1 MLRRAQEF
9 GFVMENQV
17 RGAFGLAPNVNDTAA
32 HDITAEENPLNHNE
46 TVSIKTVCEKGSLCL
61 GDALRVFNYDATLI
75 HTMIVLPYMQ
85 LADTRRI
92 KEVIEMNWNTEF
104 HTALFGTATREEIT
118 ALDTYIKSIPAG
130 GRTAEHRA
138 TYKQMAAALKA
149 RSGGWVTYNPK
160 VDSKAKRRLQCSISN
175 LRGFLATYPQF
186 ISARNT
192 APVVRGQPIVAEH
205 PFGRRVFNV
214 A

>member
-17 RGAFGLAPNVNDTAA
+17 RGAFGLGPNVNGVGV
-32 HDITAEENPLNHNE
+32 HDITAEENPLNNNE
-46 TVSIKTVCEKGSLCL
+46 TVSIKTVCETGSLCL
-61 GDALRVFNYDATLI
+61 GDALRVFNYDATQQ

-92 KEVIEMNWNTEF
+92 KEVIELDWNAEF
-104 HTALFGTATREEIT
+104 HSVLFGSATREEIV

-130 GRTAEHRA
+130 GRTAEHQA
-138 TYKQMAAALKA
+138 TYKQMAATLKA

-160 VDSKAKRRLQCSISN
+160 VDSRAQRRLQCSISN
-175 LRGFLATYPQF
+175 LRGFLSNYPQF
-186 ISARNT
+186 IRARNYE
-192 APVVRGQPIVAEH
+192 PVVRGQAIVAEH